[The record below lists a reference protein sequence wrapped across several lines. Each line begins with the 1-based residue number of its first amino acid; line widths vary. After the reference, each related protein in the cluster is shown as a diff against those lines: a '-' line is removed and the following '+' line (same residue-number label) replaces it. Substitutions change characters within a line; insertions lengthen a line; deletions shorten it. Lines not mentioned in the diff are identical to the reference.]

1 MKKENPYTT
10 AYFLAY
16 DAYQY
21 GTMEMLNVLT
31 DCMIVRMIS
40 EREAE
45 MIAEDV
51 ICEYNTK

>member
-21 GTMEMLNVLT
+21 GTMEMWDVLT
-31 DCMIVRMIS
+31 DCMILRMIS

-51 ICEYNTK
+51 IYEYSTK